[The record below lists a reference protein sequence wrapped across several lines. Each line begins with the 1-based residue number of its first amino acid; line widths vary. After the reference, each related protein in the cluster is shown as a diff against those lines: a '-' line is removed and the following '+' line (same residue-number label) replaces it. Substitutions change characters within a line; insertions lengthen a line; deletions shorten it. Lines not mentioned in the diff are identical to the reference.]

1 VGKDVHPGPSAW
13 PASGGEMGERIRAF
27 DWERSPLGP
36 ISSWP
41 QSLKSTV
48 DLMMASQL
56 AMNLVWGPER
66 IQIYND
72 ANRAFMGTKH
82 PGALGRP
89 GREDWGEVWDAA
101 EAIHRRVFAGESI
114 TLEDHP
120 WTLLRNDRP
129 EETFFTGYFAPIRDE
144 TGTVAG
150 NLGIAFETTKAV
162 REKAERGRA
171 EARLTAAV
179 DLVGLGLYS
188 WNPRTNAL
196 EWDARVKAMWGLPP
210 EADVDYGIWRAAV
223 HSDDLSRVEAAVA
236 KCVDPQCE
244 GLYDVEYRVIGISD
258 GVERWVA
265 TRGRALFDKGQAVGF
280 LGVALDITE
289 RKRAE
294 QVKEVMIAELQHR
307 TRNILAV
314 IRSISAQTR
323 AASNSL
329 ADYAVE
335 FNERLAALSRVQG
348 LLSRGDHVPVTLAE
362 LVRIELDAVGTEPDG
377 GRIVV
382 NGPNVI
388 LPIVSVQI
396 LALALHELATN
407 SLKYGVLVG
416 SEGRLEVTW
425 NVMAKA
431 DGSHHLALEWRE
443 SEIKVRNS
451 SDTGKKG
458 FGRRLIEQALPYQL
472 DASTRFV
479 LLADGVRCSIEMPLM
494 DGKDHA
500 AN

>member
-1 VGKDVHPGPSAW
+1 
-13 PASGGEMGERIRAF
+13 
-27 DWERSPLGP
+27 
-36 ISSWP
+36 
-41 QSLKSTV
+41 
-48 DLMMASQL
+48 MMASQL

-89 GREDWGEVWDAA
+89 GREDWGEVWEAA

-120 WTLLRNDRP
+120 WTLLRDGYP
-129 EETFFTGYFAPIRDE
+129 EETFFTAYFAPIRDE
-144 TGTVAG
+144 TGAVAG
-150 NLGIAFETTKAV
+150 NLVAAFETTKAV
-162 REKAERGRA
+162 KERAERGRV

-179 DLVGLGLYS
+179 DLVGLGLYA
-188 WNPRTNAL
+188 WDPRTNAL
-196 EWDARVKAMWGLPP
+196 EWDARAKAMWGLPP
-210 EADVDYGIWRAAV
+210 EAAVNYGIWRAAV
-223 HSDDLSRVEAAVA
+223 HSDDLARVEAAVA
-236 KCVDPQCE
+236 KCADPQGD
-244 GLYDVEYRVIGISD
+244 GLYDVEYRVIGIGD
-258 GVERWVA
+258 GMERWVA
-265 TRGRALFDKGQAVGF
+265 TRGRTLFDKGQAVGF
-280 LGVALDITE
+280 HGAALDITE

-314 IRSISAQTR
+314 VRSISAQTR

-329 ADYAVE
+329 EDYSVE
-335 FNERLAALSRVQG
+335 FNERLAAISRVQG

-362 LVRIELDAVGTEPDG
+362 LVRMELDAVGAGPDG
-377 GRIVV
+377 SRIVV
-382 NGPNVI
+382 EGSNVV
-388 LPIVSVQI
+388 LPTASVQT

-425 NVMAKA
+425 NVMAKE
-431 DGSHHLALEWRE
+431 DGSHHLALDWRE
-443 SEIKVRNS
+443 SELTVRNS
-451 SDTGKKG
+451 SEMGKKG

-472 DASTRFV
+472 DASTRFE
-479 LLADGVRCSIEMPLM
+479 LLADGVWCSIEMPLM
-494 DGKDHA
+494 DGKDHVG
-500 AN
+500 N